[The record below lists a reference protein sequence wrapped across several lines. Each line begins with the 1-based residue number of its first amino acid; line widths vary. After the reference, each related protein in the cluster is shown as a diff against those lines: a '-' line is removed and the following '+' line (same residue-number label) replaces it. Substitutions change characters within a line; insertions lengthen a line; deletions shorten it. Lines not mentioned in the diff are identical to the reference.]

1 MSVINEDYFYHAF
14 RVDDKNKHSIE
25 KYFLGGA
32 KVPKRYLRRPHYII
46 TNADSPTGID
56 EDALGFIPY
65 VFIDEEIFK
74 ARFEQVVRETSIA
87 NTHYLYKL
95 KRLN

>member
-1 MSVINEDYFYHAF
+1 M
-14 RVDDKNKHSIE
+14 
-25 KYFLGGA
+25 
-32 KVPKRYLRRPHYII
+32 PKRYLRRPHYII

-56 EDALGFIPY
+56 EDTLGFIPY
-65 VFIDEEIFK
+65 VFVDEEIFK